1 MRTLIRAWVSAM
13 RPPMFCECG
22 DFEAL
27 GLILPAYLADLGTQ
41 DDRVRLRSGKTDAI
55 DAAAAAQAVLSGRA
69 TATAKTSVGRHQA
82 RWNLAA
88 DSTELATLDD
98 LAGACPEQ
106 TVTYEPAG

>member
-1 MRTLIRAWVSAM
+1 GHPRRHPRSLPQA
-13 RPPMFCECG
+13 
-22 DFEAL
+22 
-27 GLILPAYLADLGTQ
+27 GLLRHHLPTCPGIVLAP
-41 DDRVRLRSGKTDAI
+41 LRSGKTDAI